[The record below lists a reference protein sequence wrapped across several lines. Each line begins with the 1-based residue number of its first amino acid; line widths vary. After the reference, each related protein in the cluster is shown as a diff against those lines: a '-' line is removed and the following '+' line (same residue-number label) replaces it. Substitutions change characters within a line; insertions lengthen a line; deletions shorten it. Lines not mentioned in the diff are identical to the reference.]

1 MSDSV
6 GREVS
11 FFESSISRRRQGST
25 SNGEFQRMED
35 VQVMYVELFRISQGY
50 NYVLF
55 FYLSSIVDK
64 CSSPV
69 MM

>member
-11 FFESSISRRRQGST
+11 FFGSSISRRCQGST
-25 SNGEFQRMED
+25 SNREFQRMED
-35 VQVMYVELFRISQGY
+35 EQVMYVELFRISQGC

-55 FYLSSIVDK
+55 FYLSSNVDK